1 MNRETAKELTL
12 DYINGHLS
20 PEERLQIEEFLR
32 SDNSFRREFES
43 ARRELF
49 ILRNS
54 LNDPREDDRISQIS
68 EGVMTTIRKKR
79 DSSLYDL
86 SPAWRSYMRA
96 AAAVVLVVIGLVF
109 IFLLSPNF
117 RESSSTQLA
126 VEPQEQSPAVGETTT
141 RDDEPDTIHL
151 SFATSNPKVKIYW
164 TLSKNFEL

>member
-1 MNRETAKELTL
+1 MNRETAKELTV

-32 SDNSFRREFES
+32 SDETFRREYE
-43 ARRELF
+43 AVKRELF

-54 LNDPREDDRISQIS
+54 LNDPHEDDRISQIS
-68 EGVMTTIRKKR
+68 EHVMGTIRDRR

-96 AAAVVLVVIGLVF
+96 AAAVALVVIGLVL

-117 RESSSTQLA
+117 QETPSNQLA
-126 VEPQEQSPAVGETTT
+126 IEPQEQSPVVGETTAP
-141 RDDEPDTIHL
+141 DNEPDTIRL
-151 SFATSNPKVKIYW
+151 SLATSNPRVKIYW